1 MSQETSLT
9 WEFLKGLWKD
19 NPNLVQLLGM
29 CPMLAVTNQVSNAIG
44 MGSAI
49 IFVIVFSAAMIS
61 LIRRIIPGQVR
72 IAVYIVIVAS
82 FVTMADRY
90 LAAFFPDLSK
100 SLGPFVPLIVVN
112 CIILG
117 RIEAFSAKN
126 TVGRSMLDALG
137 MGLGYTIGMLI
148 MGTVREVLG
157 SGTWLGMTVLSP
169 SWYDPI
175 MVFILP
181 AGAFITLGTLISVSR
196 LVQGKMNGK

>member
-1 MSQETSLT
+1 

>member
-1 MSQETSLT
+1 MNQQTSLT